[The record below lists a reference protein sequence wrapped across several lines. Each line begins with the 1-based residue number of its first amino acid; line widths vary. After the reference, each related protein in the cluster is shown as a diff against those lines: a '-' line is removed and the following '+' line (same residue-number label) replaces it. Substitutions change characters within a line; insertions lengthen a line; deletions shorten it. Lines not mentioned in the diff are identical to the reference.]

1 MSECLSFHPGL
12 PSFFL
17 EAAAVS
23 SERLCYLGPRP
34 PTVRP
39 PARARPSVLY
49 LRLTG
54 CLSPSCRDGLNATS
68 SSPPLSFPPPSLSFY
83 SPFLSLSPPLSLSL
97 SSVQPLKTEASPC
110 DPPETTAAVAAA
122 AAAARGREAV
132 LGLNRSRPL
141 RLGNQCIGNGNEN
154 ENTSRLCLSVWL
166 VSPSLPPSLWHPKS
180 QQKRIGSGIFVGRLS
195 FSFASF
201 GLFSLLRAENATKC
215 GRQQFS
221 NGSLPPSFLPSG
233 GPLSLPKPV
242 TFTSVHAA
250 DFRRSMGPIP
260 SPARSAFQRRQ
271 NASILMYFRCRL
283 LPSFRGFQ
291 PLAVSAPP
299 FALSD

>member
-1 MSECLSFHPGL
+1 MLSRSASAH
-12 PSFFL
+12 
-17 EAAAVS
+17 
-23 SERLCYLGPRP
+23 
-34 PTVRP
+34 RP
-39 PARARPSVLY
+39 PACPRPSV
-49 LRLTG
+49 RP
-54 CLSPSCRDGLNATS
+54 LSAADWLSLSVLSRWPKCYFLF
-68 SSPPLSFPPPSLSFY
+68 PPLSFPPPSLSFY

-97 SSVQPLKTEASPC
+97 SSVQPLKTGASPC

-283 LPSFRGFQ
+283 LPSSFRGFQ